1 MVSLRYYLL
10 HLYIGAGLDSSI
22 VPRGTIYY
30 FLPFTFN
37 RYMSDEYS
45 LVLKAERLES
55 SPW

>member
-10 HLYIGAGLDSSI
+10 HLYIGAGLDSLI

-30 FLPFTFN
+30 FLPFIFN